1 MSEKDGSWKFYYNY
15 IQYENV
21 KKFDHVS
28 TLTKYDQ
35 TYFAIKLLF
44 FHDFSKK
51 FQLVALTETE
61 QHCSEITYLLFT
73 EKLLLVITIY
83 IIWDVSVSVIII
95 LKDCML
101 FNNLILFSKR
111 KKNHFLF
118 VCSCILVNPLWN
130 ALMNNCLVIFLER
143 N

>member
-1 MSEKDGSWKFYYNY
+1 MFEKDGSWKSYYNY

-28 TLTKYDQ
+28 TLMFQPCYQTSIA
-35 TYFAIKLLF
+35 TYFAIKLVF
-44 FHDFSKK
+44 FHDFSKR

-73 EKLLLVITIY
+73 EKLLLVIAIY
-83 IIWDVSVSVIII
+83 LIWDVSVSVIIL
-95 LKDCML
+95 LKDCMF

-111 KKNHFLF
+111 KKNHIFHLF
-118 VCSCILVNPLWN
+118 
-130 ALMNNCLVIFLER
+130 ALASW
-143 N
+143 